1 MSLRAGA
8 PRCRGVSDTEE
19 GHLLARARSGDL
31 PAFELLV
38 GPLIEPACHLAYTIL
53 RDWHEA
59 EDAAQEA
66 ALKVWRATGRLRED
80 TRSIRPWFLTI
91 VANEA
96 RSRRRS
102 RWWGVVRMAELDP
115 GRSEPPIEDRVLL
128 GEDLERAMRQ
138 LNDTERLILFL
149 HFHLDLP
156 LDEVARVTG
165 LSRVAVKARMY
176 RATRR
181 LRPAM
186 QCAETR

>member
-1 MSLRAGA
+1 MI
-8 PRCRGVSDTEE
+8 DTEGE
-19 GHLLARARSGDL
+19 SRLLARARQGDL
-31 PAFELLV
+31 GAFELLV
-38 GPLIEPACHLAYTIL
+38 GPLIEPACHLAYAIL

-66 ALKVWRATGRLRED
+66 ALNAWRAVGRLRED
-80 TRSIRPWFLTI
+80 TASIRPWFLTI

-96 RSRRRS
+96 RSRRRN
-102 RWWGVVRMAELDP
+102 RWWGVVRMAELEAIP
-115 GRSEPPIEDRVLL
+115 SLAPEDRVVLS
-128 GEDLERAMRQ
+128 EDLERAMRR

-149 HFHLDLP
+149 HFHLDMP

-165 LSRVAVKARMY
+165 LSQMAVKARMY

-186 QCAETR
+186 HYAETP

>member
-1 MSLRAGA
+1 M
-8 PRCRGVSDTEE
+8 PRCTGVSDADE
-19 GHLLARARSGDL
+19 GNLLARARHGDL
-31 PAFELLV
+31 AAFELLV

-66 ALKVWRATGRLRED
+66 ALNAWRAVGRLRED
-80 TRSIRPWFLTI
+80 TASLRPWFLTI

-102 RWWGVVRMAELDP
+102 RWWAVARMAELET
-115 GRSEPPIEDRVLL
+115 GASEPVEERVLL
-128 GEDLERAMRQ
+128 SEDLERAMRR
-138 LNDTERLILFL
+138 LTDTERLILFL

-165 LSRVAVKARMY
+165 ISEAAVKARMY

-186 QCAETR
+186 QYAETP

>member
-1 MSLRAGA
+1 MGGDAG
-8 PRCRGVSDTEE
+8 E
-19 GHLLARARSGDL
+19 GQLIERARGGDL
-31 PAFELLV
+31 AAFELLV
-38 GPLIEPACHLAYTIL
+38 APLIETACHLAYTIL

-66 ALKVWRATGRLRED
+66 ALKALRAIGRLRED
-80 TRSIRPWFLTI
+80 TVTIRPWFLTI

-96 RSRRRS
+96 RSRRRG
-102 RWWGVVRMAELDP
+102 RWWSVVRVAEPDAGP
-115 GRSEPPIEDRVLL
+115 DDARIEDRALL
-128 GEDLERAMRQ
+128 SADLERAMRR

-165 LSRVAVKARMY
+165 LTQVVVKSRMY

-186 QCAETR
+186 RCAESG